1 MKEIVQK
8 NYNRWMNSDKVSEE
22 ERKKIQENIDALKKA
37 NEGENLEAIKKG
49 IEELTNSSMKL
60 GEAIYKQ
67 QQAQQQSQTDA
78 NANGGAGPETNGGF
92 TSNGQQ
98 AGGAEASRNGDD
110 DVVDAD
116 YTEKK

>member
-1 MKEIVQK
+1 MFEI
-8 NYNRWMNSDKVSEE
+8 NCIHRFLLLLPNLLVSL
-22 ERKKIQENIDALKKA
+22 ENIDALKKA

-67 QQAQQQSQTDA
+67 QQAQ
-78 NANGGAGPETNGGF
+78 GGAAGAQPQPEATAENPND
-92 TSNGQQ
+92 SNSSG
-98 AGGAEASRNGDD
+98 SNSGDD